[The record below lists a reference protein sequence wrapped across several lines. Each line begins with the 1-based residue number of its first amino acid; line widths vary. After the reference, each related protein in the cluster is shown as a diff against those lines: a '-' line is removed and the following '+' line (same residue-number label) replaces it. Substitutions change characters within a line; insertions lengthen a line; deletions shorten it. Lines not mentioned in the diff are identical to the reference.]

1 MIAGGVRKG
10 LVNKQVFEYEIDL
23 DSYKEIQPLDAKMYL
38 STMVRKDDY
47 IYYLGGAGQKSV
59 FRIHLDLE
67 EDWEQLEDIQD
78 KGKELLVVPYY

>member
-1 MIAGGVRKG
+1 MIAGGVSNDG
-10 LVNKQVFEYEIDL
+10 QNKQVFEYDIDS

-47 IYYLGGAGQKSV
+47 IYYLAGAKHKSV

-67 EDWEQLEDIQD
+67 EDWEQLEDIQH
-78 KGKELLVVPYY
+78 KGKELLVVPYN